1 MKRKNMIRWMAFA
14 EGKTPS
20 EMEFE
25 MSAFDDDTVEK
36 IYWSDR
42 GSCGSTNKKIRRWIL
57 MDILVFM
64 VVVFGG
70 LYIYDAIK
78 TKSLKKAAQMM
89 FDVGDDK

>member
-1 MKRKNMIRWMAFA
+1 
-14 EGKTPS
+14 
-20 EMEFE
+20 
-25 MSAFDDDTVEK
+25 
-36 IYWSDR
+36 
-42 GSCGSTNKKIRRWIL
+42 